1 MKNASKYIDISA
13 RKQPSA
19 KGGGGTSVVIFTL
32 DLAMFK
38 NSFSETLSEG
48 R

>member
-19 KGGGGTSVVIFTL
+19 KGGGTSVVIFTL